1 MASVLD
7 IIKEFTAKAGIKDNQ
22 ELDLALAGSAAETL
36 KSLELP
42 DSVIDVMRTNLMDIG
57 QAKANLDLK
66 NHFTGQAFNGLESSF
81 WEQLK
86 ASGFEDAEIEEIKG
100 ASKSTGQ
107 RISKA
112 LEKYQAKMEDAKK
125 HKPGSDE
132 YVRKI
137 AEAQKALEDTRNQ
150 YESKLTETQRSA
162 NEKLQKF
169 WMQGKLAG
177 IQWNDAIPE
186 IAREATYNAALSAQ
200 LQKHDAKLIFDPET
214 QSARLVQAKDE
225 SLPLVLSGKEFGFN
239 DLHSVILQE
248 HKLMKTSS
256 GGNDDNSHTK
266 YTNDRNKDSD
276 RNTQPK
282 QHPLIANALA
292 NLNIPSL
299 E

>member
-1 MASVLD
+1 MANVLD
-7 IIKEFTAKAGIKDNQ
+7 IIKEFAVKAGIRDNQ
-22 ELDLALAGSAAETL
+22 EFDLALAGSAAEVL
-36 KSLELP
+36 KALELP
-42 DSVIDVMRTNLMDIG
+42 DSVIDTMRSNLMDIG

-81 WEQLK
+81 WDQLK
-86 ASGFEDAEIEEIKG
+86 SSGFEDGEIEEIKS

-112 LEKYQAKMEDAKK
+112 LEKYQSKMDDAKK

-137 AEAQKALEDTRNQ
+137 AEAQKALEDTKNQ
-150 YESKLTETQRSA
+150 YESKLTEFQRSA

-186 IAREATYNAALSAQ
+186 IAREATYNAALSQQ
-200 LQKHDAKLIFDPET
+200 LQKYDAKLIFDPET

-248 HKLMKTSS
+248 HKLMKES
-256 GGNDDNSHTK
+256 GGGNPNPSNTPN
-266 YTNDRNKDSD
+266 YTAPVNGGGSN
-276 RNTQPK
+276 QPK

-292 NLNIPSL
+292 NLNIPSMD
-299 E
+299 

>member
-1 MASVLD
+1 MANVLD
-7 IIKEFTAKAGIKDNQ
+7 IIKEFAAKAGIRDNQ
-22 ELDLALAGSAAETL
+22 EFDLALAGSAAETL
-36 KSLELP
+36 KGLELP

-81 WEQLK
+81 WDQLK
-86 ASGFEDAEIEEIKG
+86 ASGFEDGEIEEIKG

-137 AEAQKALEDTRNQ
+137 AEAQKALEDTRSQ
-150 YESKLTETQRSA
+150 YESKLTETQKAA
-162 NEKLQKF
+162 NEKLQKL
-169 WMQGKLAG
+169 WMQNKLAG
-177 IQWNDAIPE
+177 IQWNDAIPP
-186 IAREATYNAALSAQ
+186 IAREAAYNAGQLASLSK
-200 LQKHDAKLIFDPET
+200 LDAKIIWDDELKP
-214 QSARLVQAKDE
+214 LVVQAKDE
-225 SLPLVLSGKEFGFN
+225 TLPLVLNGKQFGYD

-248 HKLMKTSS
+248 HKLMKES
-256 GGNDDNSHTK
+256 GGGTPDNSRTPN
-266 YTNDRNKDSD
+266 YTAPVHGGGSN
-276 RNTQPK
+276 QPK

-292 NLNIPSL
+292 NLNIPSMD
-299 E
+299 